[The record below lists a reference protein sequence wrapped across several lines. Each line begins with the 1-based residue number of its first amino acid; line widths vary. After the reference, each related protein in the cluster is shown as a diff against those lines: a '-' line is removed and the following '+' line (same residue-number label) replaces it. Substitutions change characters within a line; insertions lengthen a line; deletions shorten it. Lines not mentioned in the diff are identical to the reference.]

1 MDAGITIRP
10 VSGIVAADYARPAS
24 VPLQQAVST
33 ELDPS
38 QAVTA
43 TRNVAPLRL
52 DAVSAQNAQDTQTRV
67 NLIDPATRDVIL
79 RVIDT
84 RTHQVIRQIPE
95 QALLRMRAYARA
107 LDRGESSAK
116 AWRKAN
122 IAV

>member
-10 VSGIVAADYARPAS
+10 VSGVVAADYARPSS
-24 VPLQQAVST
+24 VPLQQAVTT

-43 TRNVAPLRL
+43 TRSVAPIRQ
-52 DAVSAQNAQDTQTRV
+52 DPISAQNTQDTQARM

-84 RTHQVIRQIPE
+84 RTHLVIRQIPE
-95 QALLRMRAYARA
+95 QAQLRMRAYARA
-107 LDRGESSAK
+107 LQRGESSTR
-116 AWRKAN
+116 AWQQAN